1 MESKYYTP
9 DISEFYVGFEFEQI
23 EIVGKSGYSEED
35 WVTNI
40 CTPGFGAF
48 DEDIDSLDDG
58 YIRVKYLDKSDI
70 ESLGF
75 IYNNNY
81 SDLPELG
88 FINESKLE
96 SLNIQYLLYYN
107 PLDNLTRIER
117 IVNCG
122 TGNEDYLFYG
132 IIKNKSELIKLLK
145 QLNIVDEEEKKP

>member
-1 MESKYYTP
+1 MAINAVI
-9 DISEFYVGFEFEQI
+9 D
-23 EIVGKSGYSEED
+23 D
-35 WVTNI
+35 
-40 CTPGFGAF
+40 GFGAF